1 MIILKVC
8 AAGVT
13 LAVLAFLLSE
23 LGFGGKKIFTVL
35 SIVAI
40 LSFVTEGL
48 SSIVGEVGAIAELG
62 GVSESARCAMKIL
75 FLGYVF
81 GISSEICTELGEG
94 GIARVMTIV
103 GKTEIILVILPY
115 VRDIVNLGV
124 SLIK

>member
-40 LSFVTEGL
+40 LSFLTEGL

-62 GVSESARCAMKIL
+62 GASEAARCAMKIL

-81 GISSEICTELGEG
+81 GISSEVCSELGEG
-94 GIARVMTIV
+94 GIARVMTLV
-103 GKTEIILVILPY
+103 GKTEIILIVLPY
-115 VRDIVNLGV
+115 IRDIIDLGV